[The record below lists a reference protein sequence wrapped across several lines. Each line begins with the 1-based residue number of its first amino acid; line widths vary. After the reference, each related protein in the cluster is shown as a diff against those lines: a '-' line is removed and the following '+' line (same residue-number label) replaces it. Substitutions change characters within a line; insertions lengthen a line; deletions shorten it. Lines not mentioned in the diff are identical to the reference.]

1 MKTNQHLAGKAAT
14 PAEGRDGFRSL
25 PVDTEANTPSG
36 VQSFR
41 HRRISRSTEGQ
52 NRKNKIL
59 IVDDDHRNIK
69 LLAAK
74 LPTKEFDSIFAYGG
88 KRAIEAV
95 RKERPDLILLDVL
108 MPDMDGYEVTRRLK
122 NNPLTRDIPIILL
135 TALNGPEEKTKGLKV
150 GADEFLSKPVHYAEL
165 LTRVRSV
172 LSLKEYQK
180 RIKQTTRSHESFK
193 ESMIPMESA
202 AKEEDARSILLIES
216 NKKDAGL
223 IQDYLEGLKCKMNWV
238 RDWKEAIYQ
247 LNQEKKDLMILSLP
261 LPGSNGLKF
270 CKRLKGLESTK
281 SMQIMVLS
289 SRNDPAI
296 SVRTEDYG
304 VDDFMLKPVKKE
316 VFKARINL
324 LLQMNKDSEN
334 QVDSLQTS
342 AWETITDK
350 QTGLYERSYFMRQLE
365 IEIKRSLRQK
375 YSLTLIMIHIRLSEM
390 GDDKFGDLTLDQ
402 IMKRYGKLVK
412 GCIRDEDLATYFRD
426 KEFAIAMPFLDRNN
440 ALSTTR
446 RIQEAIVI
454 HELLPR
460 ESAES
465 SALKVSSGIAICPDN
480 ASTAGELI
488 EKANAALGKAKKEGD
503 GEICEWE
510 ERSTTE

>member
-1 MKTNQHLAGKAAT
+1 M
-14 PAEGRDGFRSL
+14 
-25 PVDTEANTPSG
+25 
-36 VQSFR
+36 
-41 HRRISRSTEGQ
+41 
-52 NRKNKIL
+52 
-59 IVDDDHRNIK
+59 
-69 LLAAK
+69 
-74 LPTKEFDSIFAYGG
+74 
-88 KRAIEAV
+88 
-95 RKERPDLILLDVL
+95 
-108 MPDMDGYEVTRRLK
+108 M
-122 NNPLTRDIPIILL
+122 
-135 TALNGPEEKTKGLKV
+135 
-150 GADEFLSKPVHYAEL
+150 
-165 LTRVRSV
+165 
-172 LSLKEYQK
+172 
-180 RIKQTTRSHESFK
+180 
-193 ESMIPMESA
+193 PMESA

-261 LPGSNGLKF
+261 LPGSDGLKF

-289 SRNDPAI
+289 GRKDPAI

-324 LLQMNKDSEN
+324 LLQMNDGSEN

-342 AWETITDK
+342 AWETITD
-350 QTGLYERSYFMRQLE
+350 QQSGLYERSYFMRQLE

-412 GCIRDEDLATYFRD
+412 DCIRDEDLATYYRD

-440 ALSTTR
+440 ALSTTK

-454 HELLPR
+454 HDLLPR
-460 ESAES
+460 ESADS
-465 SALKVSSGIAICPDN
+465 STLKVNSGIAFCPDD
-480 ASTAGELI
+480 ASTAEELI
-488 EKANAALGKAKKEGD
+488 EKANAALGKAEKEGD